1 LISNETLSYFINKV
15 YYRFVEN
22 LIETGN
28 SDRYILEKLKKLELE
43 KPSTTIKTIK
53 HNIKYKFGLEW
64 DDNKNIWKETSQ
76 VMMPIDEDE
85 FSKNIFTDDLIA
97 TLSENA
103 TETILKDMKNIS
115 KDTKRIV
122 KNIEKITENIN
133 ELTKNI
139 ETVVR
144 AISDKSKLE

>member
-1 LISNETLSYFINKV
+1 MTKADVMSGF
-15 YYRFVEN
+15 
-22 LIETGN
+22 
-28 SDRYILEKLKKLELE
+28 
-43 KPSTTIKTIK
+43 KTIK
-53 HNIKYKFGLEW
+53 NYIKYNFRLEW
-64 DDNKNIWKETSQ
+64 DENKNIWKEISQ
-76 VMMPIDEDE
+76 VMMPVDEDE
-85 FSKNIFTDDLIA
+85 FSKNIFTDDLIS

-122 KNIEKITENIN
+122 KNIEKITGNIN